1 MALKRINEVF
11 TLNFTVEELAEYNRL
26 IDKNTSLDG
35 IRGGSSATF
44 NRCGRCGRD
53 GLTRDDYYCPTCG
66 QAFRFIDHADTA
78 PDADV
83 DTESDADAET
93 VVDEEKTDDD
103 GLMPL

>member
-35 IRGGSSATF
+35 IKGASSATF

-78 PDADV
+78 PDV
-83 DTESDADAET
+83 DAEI